1 VATNPSPI
9 VDPESPLGV
18 KLRSHRVRL
27 RTEGQDTIILQ
38 DVPANSRYFNK
49 PGTNLMVKRARATL
63 PFLIAVD
70 DDLAYSGPDAA
81 LRKAFAAGTTQQGW
95 RILFLDSRT
104 GRDWSDVVE
113 DALRAVGFDGAE
125 PRWSVHDAATLTS
138 NPGLLATFGS
148 EVAGLPAACTI
159 GRDDAI
165 DEVVSALRL
174 SQATMPV
181 VLGESGVG
189 KSHLLR
195 AVAGRL
201 EPGRLVSVSLSR
213 LFNGTAFDA
222 ERENLLAAIVEEA
235 AAAPSTVLAIDDMEW
250 LFTATR
256 HGPGAVAHA
265 IDRGARL
272 VGTALPGLLPRL
284 EHPPLA
290 RRLRPLLIFPLSD
303 AEAAAAVRLALPS
316 LSAHHGVSCDSDLAG
331 LLVELSRP
339 GVGHQPAKA
348 IALADAACA
357 RARMAGA
364 SGVAA
369 VHAYLAAGGLD
380 QDQE

>member
-1 VATNPSPI
+1 VATNASPI

-38 DVPANSRYFNK
+38 DVPANTRYFNK

-81 LRKAFAAGTTQQGW
+81 LSKAFAAGTTQQGW

-104 GRDWSDVVE
+104 GRDWPDVVE

-125 PRWSVHDAATLTS
+125 PRWSVHDAAPGAS
-138 NPGLLATFGS
+138 RPGLLETFGS
-148 EVAGLPAACTI
+148 ELVGLAPQSTI
-159 GRDDAI
+159 GRPDAI
-165 DEVVSALRL
+165 DEVVCSLCLAHP
-174 SQATMPV
+174 AMPV

-195 AVAGRL
+195 AVAGRP
-201 EPGRLVSVSLSR
+201 EVGRIVAVSLSR
-213 LFNGTAFDA
+213 LFNGTTFEA
-222 ERENLLAAIVEEA
+222 ERENLLGSIVEEA
-235 AAAPSTVLAIDDMEW
+235 AARPSTVLAFEGLEL
-250 LFTATR
+250 LFSATR
-256 HGPGAVAHA
+256 LGPGAIAQA
-265 IDRGARL
+265 IDEGARL
-272 VGTALPGLLPRL
+272 VGTALPSLLPRL
-284 EHPPLA
+284 EHAPLA
-290 RRLRPLLIFPLSD
+290 RRLRPLLIFPLS
-303 AEAAAAVRLALPS
+303 EPETEAAVRAALPA
-316 LSAHHGVSCDSDLAG
+316 LAEHHGVACDGILAG
-331 LLVELSRP
+331 LLVSLSSA

-348 IALADAACA
+348 IALADAAHV

-364 SGVAA
+364 PSVGA

-380 QDQE
+380 AD